1 MKLSRLELFGFK
13 SFPQRTDI
21 RFEDGITG
29 IVGPNG
35 SGKSNIADAVRWVL
49 GEQSAKALRGAKM
62 EDVIFAGTQKRR
74 LMPYCEVSLVFDNQ
88 DGMLRSEHTE
98 VMVTRRVYRSGE
110 SEYSLNKKN
119 CRLKDIVELFHDT
132 GIGREGYSIIG
143 QGHID
148 MILSGRGEDR
158 RAAFEEA
165 AGIIGFRSRKEEAQ
179 RKLNRTQDHL
189 NRVSDLLNEL
199 ESRLEPLADQA
210 QTARQYLEMASRLK
224 HLDAN
229 IFLSRHERL
238 GKRIDQLK
246 ENIAVIAQQ
255 IANHERDIANSQSKR
270 KQAEEEISRLDDEN
284 QAARAELNL
293 RESKLRDHLVLLE
306 RKRQNLLSL
315 SQELERTMEAKQQDA
330 LQEQELAG
338 LLTTGQQAS
347 QGQSGLLLHAQ
358 QQLQDLE
365 KEHEHLQTLLQQAE
379 EELEQNRERMLKA
392 ANSRS
397 DSRERRAR
405 QQAMLGQAENR
416 LKEVKQGEAGLQAD
430 LQAAKDQFEACQKS
444 LQQAME
450 VSSQAQQQEEEAKLN
465 NERAMQEVAKVA
477 NEIRGLQAELQ
488 RDVGRLNA
496 LRDVERGHEGYY
508 QPVQKALNY
517 AKGNS
522 KVKGAVAQ
530 LIKVPQEY
538 ETAIEMAL
546 GGALQNIV
554 TSDEETAKE
563 LIEYLRENRLGRTTF
578 LPLNA
583 VSGRSLNHSERD
595 VLRLPGCLGV
605 ASELIG
611 YSEEYRGI
619 MESLLGRTVV
629 TKDLDSAIAVSRR
642 GRQSFHVVTLK
653 GDVMRAGG
661 AMTGG
666 SIASRTVSLLGRQR
680 EINELDT
687 RCKEAQERLSSL
699 MALEETAQAHYDQTN
714 SLLTEKRATAQ
725 DEGINLARE
734 EEHAD
739 KASERLQLIESNL
752 SQSRDAIVQLEEA
765 IDSLKKDLSLS
776 EKQGEEIESDRVLLE
791 EKDTALRNAFQMA
804 REAAETK
811 RAQLDSQRATYQ
823 EMTHQMEI
831 LKRDAVRLEK
841 EKLALQNAMEKNHQK
856 IEHLNNKKQAEQAE
870 LTQMEAEEKSLQ
882 TALDDTREQF
892 NKTEDIRRDLVKQQN
907 RFIQE
912 GEAAHERH
920 DEDSTRQH
928 KSELSLTRLEEELQ
942 NLGETLWN
950 NHELT
955 YALAEELKE
964 QGRFELPQAEREA
977 SEIRTRI
984 KELGAINIHA
994 MDEYTATKERF
1005 DGLSAQKE
1013 DAEKAMSDL
1022 GDLIKRLQ
1030 SEMEKQFLREFEKL
1044 NAYFEETFKRL
1055 FAGGQASLTLEDPTN
1070 PLDCEINIK
1079 AQPPGKKLQL
1089 LSLLSG
1095 GERALTAIAMMFA
1108 MLKLKPTPF
1117 CILDEIEAALDDANI
1132 QSFGDYLAEYKA
1144 DTQFIV
1150 ITHRKGTMER
1160 CDSLYGVTMREK
1172 GVSDLISVSLQEYS
1186 A

>member
-1 MKLSRLELFGFK
+1 MKLTRLEIFGFK
-13 SFPQRTDI
+13 SFPQKTDI
-21 RFEDGITG
+21 RFEGGITG

-119 CRLKDIVELFHDT
+119 CRLKDIVALFHDT

-179 RKLNRTQDHL
+179 RKLSRTQDHL
-189 NRVSDLLNEL
+189 NRVSDLLTEL
-199 ESRLEPLADQA
+199 ESRLEPLAEQSR
-210 QTARQYLEMASRLK
+210 TARIYLDLAGQLK
-224 HLDAN
+224 QLDAN
-229 IFLSRHERL
+229 IFLARSERL
-238 GKRIDQLK
+238 GKRADQLK
-246 ENIAVIAQQ
+246 ENIAAL
-255 IANHERDIANSQSKR
+255 ANQLLLHEQDIANSQANR
-270 KQAEEEISRLDDEN
+270 KKADEELSRLDSLN
-284 QAARAELNL
+284 QAAREELNL
-293 RESKLRDHLVLLE
+293 QEGELREHLVLLE
-306 RKRQNLLSL
+306 RKRQNLVSL
-315 SQELERTMEAKQQDA
+315 CQELERTEESMQQDLA
-330 LQEQELAG
+330 KEQELAA
-338 LLTTGQQAS
+338 LFTSGQAQS
-347 QGQSGLLLHAQ
+347 MGQSSMIKQAQ
-358 QQLQDLE
+358 QEVQKLEKAFEQLQGIFLQAEVDLE
-365 KEHEHLQTLLQQAE
+365 E
-379 EELEQNRERMLKA
+379 NREKMLNA

-416 LKEVKQGEAGLQAD
+416 LQEVK
-430 LQAAKDQFEACQKS
+430 KDEER
-444 LQQAME
+444 L
-450 VSSQAQQQEEEAKLN
+450 QEELRRAIQTDADCQVRLKEAASVANLAGQREAEAKAVN
-465 NERAMQEVAKVA
+465 QTAFEKVTQTA
-477 NEIRGLQAELQ
+477 NEIRALQSELQ

-508 QPVQKALNY
+508 QPVQKALNH
-517 AKGNS
+517 AKENP

-530 LIKVPQEY
+530 LIQVPKEY

-554 TSDEETAKE
+554 TQDEESAKE
-563 LIEYLRENRLGRTTF
+563 LIEYLRNNRLGRTTF
-578 LPLNA
+578 LPINA
-583 VSGRSLNHSERD
+583 VKGRSLNQTERE
-595 VLRLPGCLGV
+595 VLQLPGCLGV
-605 ASELIG
+605 GSELIHFK
-611 YSEEYRGI
+611 EEYRGI
-619 MESLLGRTVV
+619 IESLLGRTVIAQ
-629 TKDLDSAIAVSRR
+629 DLDSAIAVSRK

-666 SIASRTVSLLGRQR
+666 SIASKTASLLGRQR
-680 EINELDT
+680 EINELDAK
-687 RCKEAQERLSSL
+687 CSAAKQSL
-699 MALEETAQAHYDQTN
+699 QTLITAEKAEQDQYEQTN
-714 SLLTEKRATAQ
+714 VLLAKARAIAQ
-725 DEGINLARE
+725 DESINLARE
-734 EEHAD
+734 EEHAA
-739 KASERLQLIESNL
+739 KAAERLTLVRNNVQ
-752 SQSRDAIVQLEEA
+752 QTQAAIVQLDEA
-765 IDSLKKDLSLS
+765 IESLHKDLSTSQMHS
-776 EKQGEEIESDRVLLE
+776 EQMESDFLNLEERDRVLRIALVSARDRAEAKREELE
-791 EKDTALRNAFQMA
+791 AQRTEYQAMA
-804 REAAETK
+804 
-811 RAQLDSQRATYQ
+811 
-823 EMTHQMEI
+823 HQMEI

-841 EKLALQNAMEKNHQK
+841 ERTALQSAIERSQQK
-856 IEHLNNKKQAEQAE
+856 AEQTRQRQQKEEKE
-870 LTQMEAEEKSLQ
+870 LQQMDLLAEELQ
-882 TALDDTREQF
+882 TALDEARQKAKQSDDTRR
-892 NKTEDIRRDLVKQQN
+892 DIVKQQQ
-907 RFIQE
+907 RFIEE
-912 GEAAHERH
+912 GEISHSRH
-920 DEDSTRQH
+920 DEDSTRLH
-928 KSELSLTRLEEELQ
+928 KNELSLTRLEEELQ
-942 NLGETLWN
+942 NLGVTLWN
-950 NHELT
+950 THELT
-955 YALAEELKE
+955 FALAMELKQSE
-964 QGRFELPQAEREA
+964 RIDLPQAERDA
-977 SEIRTRI
+977 ADIRNRI
-984 KELGAINIHA
+984 KEMGAINIHA
-994 MDEYTATKERF
+994 MEEYTATKERF
-1005 DGLSAQKE
+1005 DRLNAQKE
-1013 DAEKAMSDL
+1013 DAEKAMTDL
-1022 GDLIKRLQ
+1022 SSLIKRLQ
-1030 SEMEKQFLREFEKL
+1030 SEMERQFLREFEKL

-1055 FAGGQASLTLEDPTN
+1055 FTGGQASLTLEDAAN

-1095 GERALTAIAMMFA
+1095 GERALTAIAIMFA

-1132 QSFGDYLAEYKA
+1132 QSFGDYLAEYKQ